1 MSSAPAAASSS
12 TPTVPL
18 RRARSLADIA
28 APPASPREPL
38 PAPLSA
44 RVDEPAPFFMPALPS
59 RAQLAEHHRLDYQH
73 QHPAYPLP
81 NVPLPALPEEPAPAP
96 PGHDRG
102 DVLGVPMPRLR
113 RALAFFGRGRDGTR
127 RRRALMG
134 LLWAFG
140 TGGTMVCVFV
150 LAWAAAG

>member
-1 MSSAPAAASSS
+1 MSSAPAAPPS
-12 TPTVPL
+12 TPAVPL

-28 APPASPREPL
+28 APPASPREP
-38 PAPLSA
+38 APLSA
-44 RVDEPAPFFMPALPS
+44 RAHEPAPFFMPALPS

-73 QHPAYPLP
+73 QHAAAYPLP

-140 TGGTMVCVFV
+140 TGGTMVRAFV
-150 LAWAAAG
+150 LARAAAG